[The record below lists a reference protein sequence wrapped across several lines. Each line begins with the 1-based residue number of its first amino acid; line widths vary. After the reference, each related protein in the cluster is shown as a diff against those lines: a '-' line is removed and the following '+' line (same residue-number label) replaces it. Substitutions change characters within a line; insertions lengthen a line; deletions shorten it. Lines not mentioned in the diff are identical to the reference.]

1 MKHTPLLASALA
13 VAFAALFPAMTNAK
27 PNENSSAPPLTP
39 LSSSRPP
46 AVPLVTHDPYFSV
59 WSFSNHLTDD
69 WPRHWTGKTS
79 ALCGMIRID
88 GKTFRWCGGAS
99 RLGDKDIPALQQ
111 KSLVVH
117 PTRTIY
123 TFAGEGIELTAI
135 FLSPILADDLEM
147 VSRPVT
153 YLTLSTKA
161 TDGKTHDVALYA
173 DVTGEWVV
181 NTTDQ
186 PVIWSR
192 LRRGGADVLRLGSAE
207 QKILNS
213 VGDDRRVDWGYLY
226 LTANGANSALG
237 SDADCRG
244 GFAASGK
251 LPDSDDLNMPRP
263 ANDRWP
269 VAAVSYPNLK
279 VGASP
284 VSHVITL
291 AYDDVFALEY
301 FHRPIRAYWRRAGA
315 DAGDLLTS
323 AAKDY
328 PALATKCEKFDAAL
342 EKELIAVGGE
352 NYATL
357 CVLAYRQALS
367 AHKLATDADGTLLF
381 MSKENFSNGCIAT
394 VDVTYPSAP
403 LFLALN
409 PALLKGMLTPILD
422 YAGSPRW
429 RFPFAPHDLGTYPK
443 ANGQVY
449 GGGERDERDQ
459 MPVEE
464 CGNMLILVAA
474 LEKAENNL
482 DYAKKYWP
490 TLTKWAAYLKEKGLD
505 PENQLCTDDFAGH
518 LAHNANLSLKAIV
531 AIGAYAQLCE
541 KIGHA
546 ADAQT
551 YRAAAEGMA
560 KQWETLARDGDHYKL
575 AFDRPGTWS
584 QKYNLVWDDLLGLNL
599 FPKSIAQ
606 TEIAY
611 YKTKQNRFGLPLD
624 NRKDYTKLDWIVWTA
639 TLTENRADFDALIA
653 PLAKWLNET
662 PSRVPLTDWY
672 DTKTG
677 SQIGFQA
684 RSVVG
689 GLYLPLLKARW
700 KK

>member
-1 MKHTPLLASALA
+1 MKVSPLLASVMALA
-13 VAFAALFPAMTNAK
+13 TIALSSIMTNA
-27 PNENSSAPPLTP
+27 APPAKLRAPATP
-39 LSSSRPP
+39 LV
-46 AVPLVTHDPYFSV
+46 AHDPYFSV
-59 WSFSNHLTDD
+59 WSFTDNLNDD
-69 WPRHWTGKTS
+69 WPRHWTGKTN

-88 GKTFRWCGGAS
+88 GKSFRWCGGARRINDS
-99 RLGDKDIPALQQ
+99 DIPAMPQT
-111 KSLVVH
+111 SVTVH

-123 TFAGEGIELTAI
+123 TFAGNGIELTVT
-135 FLSPILADDLEM
+135 FLSPIFADDLEQ

-153 YLTLSTKA
+153 YLTLSVKA
-161 TDGKTHDVALYA
+161 TDAKTHDVSLYA
-173 DVTGEWVV
+173 DVSGEWVV
-181 NTTDQ
+181 NNPDES
-186 PVIWSR
+186 VAWSR
-192 LRRGGADVLRLGSAE
+192 LRLGGSPVLRLGSAE

-213 VGDDRRVDWGYLY
+213 VGDDRRIDWGYLY
-226 LTANGANSALG
+226 LTAPGADAALG
-237 SDADCRG
+237 ADTDCRG
-244 GFAASGK
+244 GFVASGK
-251 LPDSDDLNMPRP
+251 LPEDDDLQMPRP

-269 VAAVSYPNLK
+269 VAAINFAGLK
-279 VGASP
+279 VGNSL
-284 VSHVITL
+284 VSQVITL
-291 AYDDVFALEY
+291 AYDDIFALEY
-301 FHRPIRAYWRRAGA
+301 FHRPVRAYWRRAGA
-315 DAGDLLTS
+315 EAGDLLTG

-328 PALATKCEKFDAAL
+328 ASLSVRAEKFDATL
-342 EKELIAVGGE
+342 EKELVEVGGE
-352 NYATL
+352 DYARL
-357 CVLAYRQALS
+357 CILAYRQALS

-381 MSKENFSNGCIAT
+381 LSKENFSNGCIGT

-409 PALLKGMLTPILD
+409 PALLKGVLTPILD
-422 YAGSPRW
+422 YSGSPRW

-464 CGNMLILVAA
+464 CGNMLILVSA
-474 LEKAENNL
+474 LAKAENSI
-482 DYAKKYWP
+482 DYANRYWL

-541 KIGHA
+541 KTGRT
-546 ADAQT
+546 ADAKT
-551 YRAAAEGMA
+551 YRTAAQGMA
-560 KQWETLARDGDHYKL
+560 KQWETMAKDGDHYKL

-599 FPKSIAQ
+599 FPKSIAR
-606 TEIAY
+606 TEIAF
-611 YKTKQNRFGLPLD
+611 YKKMQNKYGLPLD
-624 NRKDYTKLDWIVWTA
+624 NRKDYTKLDWIIWTA
-639 TLTENRADFDALIA
+639 TMTENRADFDAFVA
-653 PLAKWLNET
+653 PLALWLNET

-672 DTKTG
+672 DTKNGT
-677 SQIGFQA
+677 QIGFQA